1 MLHLLFSV
9 RSAYLPINN
18 PKPSPRAVPSSEL
31 PLEAFAIFNFAVLKM
46 MVSRGAFAIFNVSM
60 FKMMVSRG
68 AFAILNPCIVWN
80 DGFA

>member
-18 PKPSPRAVPSSEL
+18 PKPPPRNSPYLVL

-46 MVSRGAFAIFNVSM
+46 MVSRGAFAI
-60 FKMMVSRG
+60 
-68 AFAILNPCIVWN
+68 LNLCIVWN
-80 DGFA
+80 YGFA